1 MFGGYCLTTVQ
12 VRNSPHSLVPS
23 AIRLYTKRMMRPV
36 IRIVSQNGLAL
47 VIAGIT
53 LAVFAPA
60 LWNDFVNWDD
70 PTNFL
75 YNPNYRGLGWK
86 QLRWMFTSSLMGH
99 WVPLTWITLG
109 LDYVV
114 WGMNPLGYH
123 LTNLLLHAANAA
135 VFYLVACRLLG
146 KAMGELGA
154 VPLRLGAGAAALF
167 FALHPLRAES
177 VAWVTERRD
186 VLSGLFFLLTI
197 LLYLRACEAEG
208 ARRRRWLSGS
218 LGCYVLAL
226 ASKASVVALPVVLIV
241 LDIYPL
247 GRLGGRWRD
256 WTSPEARRVWKE
268 KVPFFLLAL
277 VGGAIALSA
286 VWGATALTRLDA
298 RSLPARVAALL
309 WSLSFYV
316 WKTLS
321 PTGLSPLYALPARID
336 PLAPRFVWGALAV
349 GIFTGVF
356 WALRRRWPAGLAV
369 WATYVVMLTPLS
381 AQLHAGYQLTAD
393 RYSYLACLGWALLAG
408 AGVCAISRALHS
420 GLIGPRLAR
429 AALAIGAIWIGAL
442 ATMTWNQVQVWRD
455 SDTLWQ
461 YALEEDPH
469 CFVCHS
475 QLGVSLSDRGLF
487 AQAIGHFER
496 ALAERP
502 RYALARSHLAV
513 ALLRNGEPAKA
524 RTQFEQVLSQVPGAV
539 SARTYLGEALVR
551 QGELREAVTQLRLVI
566 QGHPDYVV
574 ALTYLGMALVELGGH
589 AEAIPYFQRAIMLEP
604 VAPLPR
610 FGLARA
616 YLGVGN
622 TTAAR
627 EQTDIL
633 QRLDP
638 ALARQLPQE

>member
-1 MFGGYCLTTVQ
+1 MFGGYCLTTVR
-12 VRNSPHSLVPS
+12 VRNSPYSLVPI
-23 AIRLYTKRMMRPV
+23 AIRLYTKRIMRLV
-36 IRIVSQNGLAL
+36 SRIVSQNGLAL

-53 LAVFAPA
+53 LAAFAPA

-70 PTNFL
+70 PMNFL
-75 YNPNYRGLGWK
+75 NNPNYRGLGWK
-86 QLRWMFTSSLMGH
+86 QLRWMYTSSLMGH
-99 WVPLTWITLG
+99 WVPLTWMTLG
-109 LDYVV
+109 LDYSV
-114 WGMNPLGYH
+114 WGMNPFGYH
-123 LTNLLLHAANAA
+123 LTNVLLHATNAA
-135 VFYLVACRLLG
+135 VFYFVARRLLG
-146 KAMGELGA
+146 KAMTGLEG
-154 VPLRLGAGAAALF
+154 VPLHLGAGMAALF

-197 LLYLRACEAEG
+197 LLYLRTCEAEG
-208 ARRRRWLSGS
+208 ARRWRWLAGS

-226 ASKASVVALPVVLIV
+226 ASKASVVTLPVVLIV

-268 KVPFFLLAL
+268 KAPFFLLAL

-286 VWGATALTRLDA
+286 VRGAPALTRLEA

-321 PTGLSPLYALPARID
+321 PTGLSPMYALPARID

-349 GIFTGVF
+349 GILTGVF
-356 WALRRRWPAGLAV
+356 WALRRRWPAGPAV

-381 AQLHAGYQLTAD
+381 VRLHYGYQLTAD

-408 AGVCAISRALHS
+408 AGVCAVSRALHG
-420 GLIGPRLAR
+420 GLIGRRLAR
-429 AALAIGAIWIGAL
+429 AALAIGAIWIGVL

-455 SDTLWQ
+455 SETLWR
-461 YALEEDPH
+461 YALEEDPD
-469 CFVCHS
+469 CFLCHA
-475 QLGVSLSDRGLF
+475 QLGVSLSTRGLF
-487 AQAIGHFER
+487 VQAIGHFER
-496 ALAERP
+496 AVAEQP
-502 RYALARSHLAV
+502 HY
-513 ALLRNGEPAKA
+513 
-524 RTQFEQVLSQVPGAV
+524 VL
-539 SARTYLGEALVR
+539 
-551 QGELREAVTQLRLVI
+551 
-566 QGHPDYVV
+566 HVV
-574 ALTYLGMALVELGGH
+574 ALNHLGMALVELGRP
-589 AEAIPYFQRAIMLEP
+589 AEAIPYFQRAITLEP
-604 VAPLPR
+604 DAPLPR

-616 YLGVGN
+616 YLAVGN
-622 TTAAR
+622 TMAAR

-638 ALARQLPQE
+638 ALARQLPKE